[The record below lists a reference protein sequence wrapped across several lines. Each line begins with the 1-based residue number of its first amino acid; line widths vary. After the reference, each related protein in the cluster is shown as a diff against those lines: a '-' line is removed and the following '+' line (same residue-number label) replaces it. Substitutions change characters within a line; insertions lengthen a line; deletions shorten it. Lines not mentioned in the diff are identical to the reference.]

1 MRNLKLNKSPIRYLN
16 YKGEEKAKDSDGNY
30 TGETIITYTKPCMI
44 MGHISGARGSSQVE
58 IFGTDIDYDKSIL
71 LTKQEFNKT
80 KINENSVFFI
90 NKKVE
95 YDNGMPLYD
104 YRVVR
109 IAETIN
115 EVVIAI
121 KKVSK

>member
-1 MRNLKLNKSPIRYLN
+1 MRNLAINKSPICYLN
-16 YKGEEKAKDSDGNY
+16 YVGEEKAKDDEGFY
-30 TGETIITYTKPCMI
+30 TGETIITYTQPKMI

-58 IFGTDIDYDKSIL
+58 VFGTDINYDKTIL
-71 LTKQEFNKT
+71 LTIQEFKKT

-90 NKKVE
+90 NKQPTYE
-95 YDNGMPLYD
+95 NNIPLYD

-121 KKVSK
+121 EKVGK